1 MVNIHF
7 CSEEG
12 MLQGRH
18 TSSHQRLHL
27 DDKHQENLQKLVTK
41 CWILLRLSPEAAMI
55 CKKHNISIYIFR

>member
-18 TSSHQRLHL
+18 TSSHPR
-27 DDKHQENLQKLVTK
+27 KIFQENLQKLATK
-41 CWILLRLSPEAAMI
+41 CWILPHSSPGEAMI
-55 CKKHNISIYIFR
+55 CKKHNIYIFR